1 MRVGIGPFADSPSGM
16 AVASADTALGL
27 AAAGVDVTLFVAG
40 GASPPRDV
48 VGGVDAVV
56 ELRPL
61 PRALRNPRVGDAVFL
76 ATKLALSRRWAAALE
91 AHPVDGVHTFSPGCL
106 ALLPRPLPALT
117 QAWFHPPRI
126 VPRLRTMLPFK
137 SRFPPMFAAHTLLEL
152 QSHASDRLGYR
163 RADTIVVNTPTA
175 ERGFRERGFDAVCI
189 PPAIQVPEAVPER
202 EPGDALRV
210 VFCAHPLTNPRKGLR
225 ELLEAL
231 PLVRGGPLELTL
243 VGGGDEAFA
252 EPIERA
258 RRAGVRV
265 DCIGLQ
271 PRERY
276 LELLAR
282 RTDLLAF
289 PSLYEE
295 WGYALLEALSRGVP
309 ALAFRVYPFFDV
321 LDADTGILV
330 ERAGPEAL
338 AGGLEAALRGEL
350 PSAERVLDS
359 TRRRFSTG
367 SVVPRLVDAY
377 ERALGKVRERAAA

>member
-16 AVASADTALGL
+16 AIATADTALGL
-27 AAAGVDVTLFVAG
+27 VTAGLDVTLFVAG
-40 GASPPRDV
+40 GASPPEQVAERV
-48 VGGVDAVV
+48 HRVV

-61 PRALRNPRVGDAVFL
+61 PRPMRHPRVGDAVFL
-76 ATKLALSRRWAAALE
+76 ASKLALSRRWADALAE
-91 AHPVDGVHTFSPGCL
+91 HPVDGVHTFSPGCL
-106 ALLPRPLPALT
+106 ALLPRPLPAIA
-117 QAWFHPPRI
+117 QAWFHPPRL

-163 RADTIVVNTPTA
+163 RADLILANTPTA
-175 ERGFRERGFDAVCI
+175 EAGLRARGFHAECI
-189 PPAIQVPEAVPER
+189 PPAIQVPEAVPR
-202 EPGDALRV
+202 EPGEALRV

-243 VGGGDEAFA
+243 VGGGEEAFA

-265 DCIGLQ
+265 ECLGLQ

-276 LELLAR
+276 LERLAR

-289 PSLYEE
+289 TSLYEE

-309 ALAFRVYPFFDV
+309 ALAFDLYPFFDI
-321 LDADTGILV
+321 LDDDTGIVV
-330 ERAGPEAL
+330 ERAGPEPL
-338 AGGLEAALRGEL
+338 ARGLEAALRGEL
-350 PSAERVLDS
+350 PSAERVTES
-359 TRRRFSTG
+359 TRRRFSTE
-367 SVVPRLVDAY
+367 SVVPRLVGAY
-377 ERALGKVRERAAA
+377 ERTLGKLRERTAA